1 MSMQDP
7 IADMLCRIKNAQAI
21 QKPMVSMPSSKI
33 KLAIAK
39 LLKEEGYIT
48 DFQCEETDS
57 KSSLII
63 FLKYHLDKPVI
74 AMLKRVSRPGLRIYR
89 SATDLPKVVAGLGVA
104 IISTP
109 KGLMTDRAA
118 RALGQG
124 GEVIAI
130 VE

>member
-1 MSMQDP
+1 MQDP
-7 IADMLCRIKNAQAI
+7 IADMFCRIKNAQAI
-21 QKPMVSMPSSKI
+21 QKTMVTMPSSKI
-33 KLAIAK
+33 KLALAK

-48 DFQCEETDS
+48 DFQCETVGS
-57 KSSLII
+57 RSSLTIS
-63 FLKYHLDKPVI
+63 LKYYLNKPVI
-74 AMLKRVSRPGLRIYR
+74 AILKRVSRPGLRIYR
-89 SATDLPKVVAGLGVA
+89 SANKLPKVIAGLGVA
-104 IISTP
+104 IVSTP

>member
-1 MSMQDP
+1 MQDP
-7 IADMLCRIKNAQAI
+7 IADMFCRIKNAQAI
-21 QKPMVSMPSSKI
+21 EKPTVSMPSSKI
-33 KLAIAK
+33 KLALAK

-48 DFQCEETDS
+48 DFQREEKDTLS
-57 KSSLII
+57 TLII
-63 FLKYHLDKPVI
+63 FLKYYLDKPVI
-74 AMLKRVSRPGLRIYR
+74 ASLKRVSRPGLRIYR

>member
-7 IADMLCRIKNAQAI
+7 IADMFCRIKNAQAVE
-21 QKPMVSMPSSKI
+21 KPTVSMPSSKI
-33 KLAIAK
+33 KLSLAK

-48 DFQCEETDS
+48 DFQREEKDTRS
-57 KSSLII
+57 TLII
-63 FLKYHLDKPVI
+63 FLKYYLDKPVI
-74 AMLKRVSRPGLRIYR
+74 ASLKRVSRPGLRIYR

-109 KGLMTDRAA
+109 KGLMTDRVA

>member
-21 QKPMVSMPSSKI
+21 QKSMVTMPSSKM

-48 DFQCEETDS
+48 DFQCEEVGVR
-57 KSSLII
+57 SSLTI
-63 FLKYHLDKPVI
+63 FLKYYLNKPVI
-74 AMLKRVSRPGLRIYR
+74 AMLKRVSRPGLRVYR
-89 SATDLPKVVAGLGVA
+89 SVSDLPKVVAGLGVA

-118 RALGQG
+118 RTLGQG